1 MVTRRSSGS
10 RHMSV
15 RFTSRHDILGH
26 REAAFR
32 TPGLAAVAVACQRK
46 AAPPDRHL
54 DAGLQA
60 SPAASFVLA
69 RADLGRSHVTLRRG
83 LLPRQLKLQ
92 VPSLPVLPRCPD
104 GRPCG
109 DGNARGE
116 RDQGDDHGGLD
127 RAMRTALLRSAS
139 SYVKTRT
146 SARVGGPVLRSD
158 SGRCHLG
165 RRYGPWR
172 CEIATLS

>member
-1 MVTRRSSGS
+1 VSGS
-10 RHMSV
+10 RHVTTFSAIEKQ
-15 RFTSRHDILGH
+15 RLER
-26 REAAFR
+26 
-32 TPGLAAVAVACQRK
+32 PGLPLSPSRASAKPRRQTAIYT
-46 AAPPDRHL
+46 PDSKRRLQLASHSL
-54 DAGLQA
+54 ELISEGLN
-60 SPAASFVLA
+60 
-69 RADLGRSHVTLRRG
+69 VTLRRG

-116 RDQGDDHGGLD
+116 RDQGDDHGGLH

-158 SGRCHLG
+158 SGHCHLG